1 MQIKEYTFKAFILA
15 SITEGFG
22 YLSNFFIIFILSQ
35 IFTPEEFVYYPF
47 SLTFLL
53 FFLLFANFGISK
65 TIIRFISASKE
76 EGQIKIEKVVSEGF
90 KLICVFTIISSLVM
104 FFMADFIE
112 EIYAMKGLGITL
124 KYASL
129 YLIFFNLIEYF
140 ESTFLGLWN
149 FKLYSISSI
158 SLNFLKLIIV
168 TMNFHYKMQI
178 YMIFLLFS
186 ILAAVQLVCIVVLIQ
201 IKYQFFK
208 KLIKINQHVS
218 SDILKF
224 SFFVFLP
231 LLFQFLIINFNQ
243 FILAYYISPRELAYY
258 LITLKII
265 LFLSMPIFIIYRI
278 IFPYLVNFFKNKEVE
293 KVQLVYNAIFKY
305 GFLIMVPTC
314 VYVFFTADYLIV
326 LIFGPLYSPL
336 SIYLRIYMIYLL
348 LKLID
353 LTGETFLLA
362 SNKPKTV
369 LKLSAITAFFTLIL
383 SLLLIPRY
391 EVYGAIISII
401 GPHSI
406 YILYS
411 NRLVKKQ
418 NNLFLNKKILFS
430 MFKYILSSILSLCII
445 FIFVVPFSINL
456 NNSIFMVTLTALYIF
471 LYFIFILI
479 FKAIRI
485 NEVKEI
491 VRIVKTSFI
500 KSVY

>member
-1 MQIKEYTFKAFILA
+1 
-15 SITEGFG
+15 
-22 YLSNFFIIFILSQ
+22 
-35 IFTPEEFVYYPF
+35 
-47 SLTFLL
+47 
-53 FFLLFANFGISK
+53 
-65 TIIRFISASKE
+65 
-76 EGQIKIEKVVSEGF
+76 
-90 KLICVFTIISSLVM
+90 
-104 FFMADFIE
+104 
-112 EIYAMKGLGITL
+112 
-124 KYASL
+124 
-129 YLIFFNLIEYF
+129 
-140 ESTFLGLWN
+140 
-149 FKLYSISSI
+149 
-158 SLNFLKLIIV
+158 
-168 TMNFHYKMQI
+168 
-178 YMIFLLFS
+178 
-186 ILAAVQLVCIVVLIQ
+186 
-201 IKYQFFK
+201 
-208 KLIKINQHVS
+208 
-218 SDILKF
+218 
-224 SFFVFLP
+224 
-231 LLFQFLIINFNQ
+231 
-243 FILAYYISPRELAYY
+243 
-258 LITLKII
+258 
-265 LFLSMPIFIIYRI
+265 
-278 IFPYLVNFFKNKEVE
+278 
-293 KVQLVYNAIFKY
+293 
-305 GFLIMVPTC
+305 
-314 VYVFFTADYLIV
+314 
-326 LIFGPLYSPL
+326 
-336 SIYLRIYMIYLL
+336 MIYLL

-401 GPHSI
+401 GPHSM